1 MVVDVLVIYLSIVIA
16 FLAQFD
22 SQMLIREISRQG
34 VSLILIALSYLAFFN
49 YFRLY
54 ERVWQYASLDVAID
68 IVKAATLGIFSLII
82 IQYLLKGA
90 VFPRSV
96 IILTWLLTIF
106 LTGGTRL
113 SLRVLSQRLK
123 IRRQTS
129 QKAGRS
135 RQVLIIGAG
144 EAGEMVLSGMQKH
157 PELGYHPIGLID
169 DNPKKQGVYLHGVR
183 VLGTR
188 AELQKILAED
198 NIDEVIIAM
207 PAASGTVVRDILNR
221 CEEFE
226 VRTKIVPGLPEI
238 IYGFADLK
246 DIRDVEVEDLLR
258 REPTK
263 INLEEVSRYLS
274 QQRVLVTGAGGSI
287 GSEICRQIVGFNP
300 AKLILLDH
308 DENSIFEMGME
319 LPDLDLTSFLIADI
333 KDEKKLRQ
341 IFESYRPDIVFHAA
355 AHKHVPLMEEN
366 GPEAVKNN
374 IRGTKLLA
382 QIADEFGVKK
392 FIFISTDKAV
402 NPVNVM
408 GASKRVGELIM
419 QLMGRESSCK
429 FVSVRFGNVL
439 ASQGSV
445 TSVFQKQIKAG
456 GPVTITHPQMK
467 RYFMTISEAVQL
479 VIQAGALG
487 EGGETFIL
495 DMGEPIRIVD
505 LAKDLIRLSGFKPE
519 EDIKIKFSGIRAG
532 EKLEERLLSEDEEA
546 VVTNHQKILVTR
558 PENNLSRKIFFK
570 QIEEL
575 EELASKEDV
584 FGLKSKLAEIVPTYK
599 PE

>member
-1 MVVDVLVIYLSIVIA
+1 
-16 FLAQFD
+16 
-22 SQMLIREISRQG
+22 
-34 VSLILIALSYLAFFN
+34 
-49 YFRLY
+49 
-54 ERVWQYASLDVAID
+54 
-68 IVKAATLGIFSLII
+68 
-82 IQYLLKGA
+82 
-90 VFPRSV
+90 
-96 IILTWLLTIF
+96 
-106 LTGGTRL
+106 
-113 SLRVLSQRLK
+113 
-123 IRRQTS
+123 
-129 QKAGRS
+129 
-135 RQVLIIGAG
+135 
-144 EAGEMVLSGMQKH
+144 
-157 PELGYHPIGLID
+157 LGYHPIGLID

-287 GSEICRQIVGFNP
+287 GSEICRQIIRFNP

-308 DENSIFEMGME
+308 DENSIFEVGME

-374 IRGTKLLA
+374 IGGTKLLA

-575 EELASKEDV
+575 EELARKEDV